1 MSPEAEAA
9 DIAGLVRKSG
19 TSFYWAMRFMP
30 AERRNA
36 MFAIYA
42 FCRVVDDIADDA
54 GSELEKRSA
63 LNGWRGEIQEAFEG
77 RPATPIG
84 MALAEAAKRYPLARR
99 DLAHVIDGME
109 MDSADRLR
117 IDDLAELFVYC
128 DRVACAVGR
137 LSVAVFGETGP
148 MGLRLARTLGDA
160 LQLTNILRDI
170 DEDAGRDRVY
180 IPKSMLSRAGIGDD
194 DASAIAGHPNL
205 PAVLEEISRL
215 AASRYREAEF
225 ALRHCDAGRVRA
237 AKIMMRVYRRSFE
250 RLRQRGWSPPR
261 APVRL
266 SKLEKLG
273 IAVASYL

>member
-9 DIAGLVRKSG
+9 DIAGLVRQSG

-30 AERRNA
+30 AEQRNA

-54 GSELEKRSA
+54 GSELEKQSA
-63 LNGWRGEIQEAFEG
+63 LNEWRAEIQKVFEG

-84 MALAEAAKRYPLARR
+84 TALADAARTYPLARR
-99 DLAHVIDGME
+99 DLVDVIDGMH
-109 MDSADRLR
+109 MDSVDRLR
-117 IDDLAELFVYC
+117 INDLAELFVYC

-137 LSVAVFGETGP
+137 LSIAVFGETGP

-180 IPKSMLSRAGIGDD
+180 LPKSMLSRAGIGHG
-194 DASAIAGHPNL
+194 DASDIVRHPNL
-205 PAVLEEISRL
+205 PAVLEIISGL
-215 AASRYREAEF
+215 ASSRFREAEF
-225 ALRHCDAGRVRA
+225 ALRHCDARRVRTA
-237 AKIMMRVYRRSFE
+237 EIMMRVYRRTFE
-250 RLRQRGWSPPR
+250 RLQQRGWSPPR

-266 SKLEKLG
+266 SKFEKLR

>member
-9 DIAGLVRKSG
+9 DIAGLVRASG
-19 TSFYWAMRFMP
+19 SSFYWAMRFMP
-30 AERRNA
+30 AEQRNA

-54 GSELEKRSA
+54 GSEFEKQSA
-63 LNGWRGEIQEAFEG
+63 LDEWRAEIQKTFEG

-84 MALAEAAKRYPLARR
+84 MALAEAAKTYPLARQ
-99 DLAHVIDGME
+99 DLVDVIDGMY
-109 MDSADRLR
+109 MDSVDRLR
-117 IDDLAELFVYC
+117 INDLAELFVYC

-180 IPKSMLSRAGIGDD
+180 VPKSLLSRAGIGHD
-194 DASAIAGHPNL
+194 DASAIVRHPNL
-205 PAVLEEISRL
+205 PAVLEIISQL
-215 AASRYREAEF
+215 ASSRYREAEF
-225 ALRHCDAGRVRA
+225 AIRHCDARRVRS
-237 AKIMMRVYRRSFE
+237 AKIMMRVYRRTFE
-250 RLRQRGWSPPR
+250 RLQQRGWSPPR

-266 SKLEKLG
+266 SKFEKLG
-273 IAVASYL
+273 IAVTSYL

>member
-1 MSPEAEAA
+1 MPPLADAA

-19 TSFYWAMRFMP
+19 TSFYWAMRLMP
-30 AERRNA
+30 ARQRNA

-54 GSELEKRSA
+54 GAELEKQAA
-63 LNGWRGEIQEAFEG
+63 LNEWQAEIQRAFEG

-84 MALAEAAKRYPLARR
+84 TALADAAKTYPLARR
-99 DLAHVIDGME
+99 DLIDVIDGMH
-109 MDSADRLR
+109 MDSVDRLR
-117 IDDLAELFVYC
+117 INDLAELFVYC

-148 MGLRLARTLGDA
+148 MGLRLARSLGDA

-180 IPKSMLSRAGIGDD
+180 LPKSILSRAGIEND
-194 DASAIAGHPNL
+194 DASEIVRHPNL
-205 PAVLEEISRL
+205 PAVLDTISQL
-215 AASRYREAEF
+215 ASSRYREAEF
-225 ALRHCDAGRVRA
+225 ALRHCDAGRVRT

-250 RLRQRGWSPPR
+250 RLQQRGWNPPR

>member
-63 LNGWRGEIQEAFEG
+63 LNGWRAEIKNAFEG

-84 MALAEAAKRYPLARR
+84 TALAEAAKRYPLARR
-99 DLAHVIDGME
+99 DLAHVIDGMH

-180 IPKSMLSRAGIGDD
+180 VPKSMLSRAGIGDG
-194 DASAIAGHPNL
+194 DAAEIAGHPNL

>member
-9 DIAGLVRKSG
+9 DIARLVRDSG

-30 AERRNA
+30 AEQRNA

-54 GSELEKRSA
+54 GAEFEKQAA
-63 LNGWRGEIQEAFEG
+63 LNEWRAEIQKVFEG

-84 MALAEAAKRYPLARR
+84 MALADAAKTYPLARR
-99 DLAHVIDGME
+99 DLVDVIDGMH

-137 LSVAVFGETGP
+137 LSIAVFGETGP
-148 MGLRLARTLGDA
+148 MGLRLAGTLGDA

-180 IPKSMLSRAGIGDD
+180 VPKSMLSRAGIGHD
-194 DASAIAGHPNL
+194 DASAIVRHPNL
-205 PAVLEEISRL
+205 PAVLELISGL
-215 AASRYREAEF
+215 AASRFREAEF

-250 RLRQRGWSPPR
+250 RLRERGWRPPR
-261 APVRL
+261 TPVRL

-273 IAVASYL
+273 IAVASYF